1 MVQTTIQNICAVDG
15 YKKRFLNWVNGRKLL
30 LFALQREYSRT
41 AEVFLENNHSHAGCY
56 TASPSERKH
65 AKIIIEINLKKE
77 KKEKVLQLYIYMSLS
92 LFSPIRFVASSTNY
106 IMYTVCEQLD
116 VGLVWTGKNFYFPH
130 ETELICVGDTYVVWL
145 LF

>member
-1 MVQTTIQNICAVDG
+1 MVQTTIQNICAVGG

-30 LFALQREYSRT
+30 LLLQREYSRT

-65 AKIIIEINLKKE
+65 AKSSLKLKLKK
-77 KKEKVLQLYIYMSLS
+77 KKSAPIIHLHVVVV
-92 LFSPIRFVASSTNY
+92 FSPIRFVASSTNY
-106 IMYTVCEQLD
+106 IMYTVCEQLY
-116 VGLVWTGKNFYFPH
+116 VGLVWTGKNFYFPQ
-130 ETELICVGDTYVVWL
+130 ETKLICVGDAYVVWL